1 MAFVVV
7 YDACV
12 LYPAPLR
19 DLLIRIARKGL
30 VRAKWTDEI
39 LDECFRNILANEPE
53 RKPDSLVRTRQLM
66 NLAVADCVVT
76 GYGDLVESIKLPDPD
91 DRHVVAAAVRCG
103 AQAIVTANLKDFP
116 KESLI
121 TFGLEAVH
129 PDDFVLD
136 CIDLSAG
143 AVLAAVREQAA
154 SLKKPSMTAAEVLEK
169 LQANGLA
176 QSVAKLRELGGSGG
190 ALS

>member
-30 VRAKWTDEI
+30 VRAKWTDAI
-39 LDECFRNILANEPE
+39 LDECFRSILA
-53 RKPDSLVRTRQLM
+53 RTRALM
-66 NLAVADCVVT
+66 NLAVADCLVT
-76 GYGDLVESIKLPDPD
+76 GYQDLIESIKLPDPD

-103 AQAIVTANLKDFP
+103 AQVIVTANTKDFP
-116 KESLI
+116 RESLAG
-121 TFGLEAVH
+121 FELEAVH

-136 CIDLSAG
+136 CIDLSAA
-143 AVLAAVREQAA
+143 AVLAAVREQAET
-154 SLKKPSMTAAEVLEK
+154 LKNPPMTASEVLER

-176 QSVAKLRELGGSGG
+176 QSVAKLRELGGTGR

>member
-39 LDECFRNILANEPE
+39 LDECFRSILANEPE
-53 RKPDSLVRTRQLM
+53 RKSESLRRTRELM
-66 NLAVADCVVT
+66 NLAVADCLVA
-76 GYGDLVESIKLPDPD
+76 GYEDLVESIKLPDPN

-103 AQAIVTANLKDFP
+103 AQVIVTANLDDFP
-116 KESLI
+116 KESLAA
-121 TFGLEAVH
+121 FELEAVH

-136 CIDLSAG
+136 CLDLSAA

-154 SLKKPSMTAAEVLEK
+154 SLKRPPMSVAEVMEK

-176 QSVAKLRELGGSGG
+176 QSVAKMRELGGAGG
-190 ALS
+190 AAG

>member
-19 DLLIRIARKGL
+19 DLLIRIARRGL
-30 VRAKWTDEI
+30 VRAKWTDAI
-39 LDECFRNILANEPE
+39 LDECFRSILANEPE
-53 RKPDSLVRTRQLM
+53 RKPESLARTRALM
-66 NLAVADCVVT
+66 SSAVADCLVT
-76 GYGDLVESIKLPDPD
+76 GYEDLIGSITLPDPD
-91 DRHVVAAAVRCG
+91 DRHVAAAAIRCG
-103 AQAIVTANLKDFP
+103 AQVIVTANTKDFP
-116 KESLI
+116 RDSLAA
-121 TFGLEAVH
+121 FGLEAVH

-136 CIDLSAG
+136 CIDLAAAS
-143 AVLAAVREQAA
+143 VLSAVREQAA
-154 SLKKPSMTAAEVLEK
+154 SLENPPMTLAEVMDR

-176 QSVAKLRELGGSGG
+176 QSVAKLRELGGSGK

>member
-30 VRAKWTDEI
+30 VRAKWTDAI
-39 LDECFRNILANEPE
+39 LDECFRSILANEPE
-53 RKPDSLVRTRQLM
+53 RKPESLARTRALM
-66 NLAVADCVVT
+66 NLAVADCLVT
-76 GYGDLVESIKLPDPD
+76 GYQDLIESIKLPDPD

-103 AQAIVTANLKDFP
+103 AQVIVTANTKDFP
-116 KESLI
+116 RESLAG
-121 TFGLEAVH
+121 FELEAVH

-136 CIDLSAG
+136 CIDLSAA
-143 AVLAAVREQAA
+143 AVLAAVREQAET
-154 SLKKPSMTAAEVLEK
+154 LKNPPMTASEVLER

-176 QSVAKLRELGGSGG
+176 QSVAKLRELGGTGR

>member
-19 DLLIRIARKGL
+19 DLLIRIARRGL
-30 VRAKWTDEI
+30 VRAKWTDTI
-39 LDECFRNILANEPE
+39 LDECFRSILANEPDRRPE
-53 RKPDSLVRTRQLM
+53 SLARTRELM
-66 NLAVADCVVT
+66 KLAVADCLVT
-76 GYGDLVESIKLPDPD
+76 GYEDLIESIKLPDPD

-103 AQAIVTANLKDFP
+103 AQVIVTANSKHFP
-116 KESLI
+116 RDSLVG
-121 TFGLEAVH
+121 FGLDAVH

-136 CIDLSAG
+136 CIDLSAA
-143 AVLAAVREQAA
+143 AVLSAVREQAA
-154 SLKKPSMTAAEVLEK
+154 SLKNPPMTPAEVMDR
-169 LQANGLA
+169 LQTNGLA
-176 QSVAKLRELGGSGG
+176 QSVAKLRELCGSGK